1 MPTTVELVSAFIDV
15 QAQKEEY
22 ERADEVP
29 DIEYEESLQDQEN
42 EITDLIMT
50 KSDSIHWFLTQIDV
64 EEGHLKGAAEAH
76 EKQLNMLNKKMIS
89 VERARNRM
97 KELIMLTVGA
107 IGQEQENGN
116 KVLKTST
123 NKYTV
128 YETDGPLEVLDSS
141 QIPNLYYKLE
151 RKLDRKRLRN
161 DLKGRETDENF
172 ARVPKVKRLKIS

>member
-15 QAQKEEY
+15 QIQKEEY

-42 EITDLIMT
+42 EITDFIMT

-64 EEGHLKGAAEAH
+64 EEGHLKGAVEAH
-76 EKQLNMLNKKMIS
+76 KKQLNMLNKKMIG
-89 VERARNRM
+89 VEKARNRM

-107 IGQEQENGN
+107 IGQEQESGN

-161 DLKGRETDENF
+161 DLKDRETDENF